1 MVLAYHYLI
10 GRAWER
16 KQYAN
21 CRVSE
26 PVGEEARHTGIWC
39 KTESA
44 R

>member
-10 GRAWER
+10 GRVWEQ
-16 KQYAN
+16 KQYPN
-21 CRVSE
+21 CRFSE
-26 PVGEEARHTGIWC
+26 PIGEARDTGMWC